1 MLKKERFVIMNILV
15 VGCGKVGSRLASVL
29 SRQGHDVS
37 IVSNNEEE
45 FDLLSSDF
53 NGFTTHGVPIDQ
65 EILKKAGIEN
75 CDAVA
80 AVTREDNINIMV
92 SQMAREIFNVPKVLA
107 RIYDP
112 RRGDVFSH
120 FGLHTVCP
128 TNLTVSS
135 VCSALTDSLNT
146 KNMNI
151 GAHTVSFYSIE
162 VPKNF
167 IDNKVSEIDFEDNEV
182 IYAIKRNSTDLILV
196 GQKDIVLQKGDIL
209 IFSKVV
215 D

>member
-1 MLKKERFVIMNILV
+1 MNILV

-37 IVSNNEEE
+37 VVAKDADSFEALAPE
-45 FDLLSSDF
+45 FS
-53 NGFTTHGVPIDQ
+53 GYTTRGVPIDQ
-65 EILKKAGIEN
+65 DVLKRAGIES

-80 AVTREDNINIMV
+80 AVTLDDNINIMV
-92 SQMAREIFNVPKVLA
+92 SELAREIFHVKIVLA

-128 TNLTVSS
+128 TNLTVAA
-135 VCSALTDSLNT
+135 VCSALTEEEVQT
-146 KNMNI
+146 KTMNI
-151 GAHTVSFYSIE
+151 GSHTLTFATMDI
-162 VPKNF
+162 PKEYY
-167 IDNKVSEIDFEDNEV
+167 DKKVSEIVFEKDE
-182 IYAIKRNSTDLILV
+182 ILYAVERESTNLILV
-196 GQKDIVLQKGDIL
+196 GLNDMVLKRGDRL
-209 IFSKVV
+209 VFSKLV

>member
-1 MLKKERFVIMNILV
+1 M
-15 VGCGKVGSRLASVL
+15 
-29 SRQGHDVS
+29 
-37 IVSNNEEE
+37 
-45 FDLLSSDF
+45 
-53 NGFTTHGVPIDQ
+53 PIDQ
-65 EILKKAGIEN
+65 DILKKAGIEN

-151 GAHTVSFYSIE
+151 GAHTVSFYSME

-167 IDNKVSEIDFEDNEV
+167 IDNKASEIDFENNEV
-182 IYAIKRNSTDLILV
+182 LYAIKRNSTDLILV

>member
-1 MLKKERFVIMNILV
+1 MNILV

-151 GAHTVSFYSIE
+151 GAHTVSFYSME

-167 IDNKVSEIDFEDNEV
+167 IENKVSEIDFEDNEV
-182 IYAIKRNSTDLILV
+182 LYAIKRNSTDLILV